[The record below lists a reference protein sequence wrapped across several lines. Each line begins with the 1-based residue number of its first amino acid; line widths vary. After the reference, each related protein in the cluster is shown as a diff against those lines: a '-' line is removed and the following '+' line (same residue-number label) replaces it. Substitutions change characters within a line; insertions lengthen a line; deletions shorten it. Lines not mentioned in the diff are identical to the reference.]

1 MPCVRESCWFP
12 EGVSWAMLL
21 LRWDVVAAAELW
33 CPAVTMVMDMRLPL
47 SQRWTLSAALSRVG
61 VEECVHIQSKAGW
74 PPWHWAL
81 KLLPPSRDFSRWCER
96 LMQAHGDIYDGQHHQ
111 SDRDSCLPRATKI
124 YYTLELLAWERMQRL
139 QLCWFKKGRR
149 TLCSQHTHT
158 HTKTHSQT
166 QICF

>member
-33 CPAVTMVMDMRLPL
+33 CPAVTIVMDMRLPL
-47 SQRWTLSAALSRVG
+47 SQRRTLSAALSRVG
-61 VEECVHIQSKAGW
+61 VEECVHIQSRAGW

-124 YYTLELLAWERMQRL
+124 YYTLELLAWERIGKEPIILWILVVNRVAAV
-139 QLCWFKKGRR
+139 
-149 TLCSQHTHT
+149 TYSPVY
-158 HTKTHSQT
+158 HSFLYNLF
-166 QICF
+166 CF